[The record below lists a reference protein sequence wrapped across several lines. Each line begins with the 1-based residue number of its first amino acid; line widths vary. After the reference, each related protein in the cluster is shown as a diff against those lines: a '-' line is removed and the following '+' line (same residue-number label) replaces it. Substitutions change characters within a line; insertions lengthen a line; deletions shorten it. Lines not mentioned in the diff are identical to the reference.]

1 MKLTR
6 LTIRCTARLM
16 MALVLFAQGV
26 VSANAY
32 AAPAA
37 PAAVTHTH
45 HAMSCHE
52 KKAPASSACMTH
64 CAQADQI
71 TIDQVAAPVAPATA
85 ASWKIS
91 ISPVQRLTPSSR
103 QQQAALDT
111 GPPIPIRF
119 CSFLI

>member
-1 MKLTR
+1 MKPTLHTR
-6 LTIRCTARLM
+6 RWTGRLM

-26 VSANAY
+26 VSANSY

-37 PAAVTHTH
+37 PAAAPAH
-45 HAMSCHE
+45 HAMACHE
-52 KKAPASSACMTH
+52 KQLPSSSTCLSH

-71 TIDQVAAPVAPATA
+71 SIDQVAAPAAPAA
-85 ASWKIS
+85 VASWKIS
-91 ISPVQRLTPSSR
+91 LPALPRLTPAVR
-103 QQQAALDT
+103 QQQVALDT